1 MKETKGQKL
10 TMQQVYGYLASKGVP
25 RTMVHAIRYSL
36 IQDAVV
42 EGTEMK
48 YDRIYTGLALAI
60 RRAYG
65 FGPERILR
73 GLREFDKIAGSV
85 LISEDEEAPSWTD
98 IMQQLQDETGIVIH
112 TGSDDRLVCEINRDW
127 KGETEDEA

>member
-48 YDRIYTGLALAI
+48 YDRIYVYAWMMAKYLA
-60 RRAYG
+60 
-65 FGPERILR
+65 E
-73 GLREFDKIAGSV
+73 EGSV
-85 LISEDEEAPSWTD
+85 EGALSRYYTGTPGAYCDTYVRDVLRWSNTIQEE
-98 IMQQLQDETGIVIH
+98 EENG
-112 TGSDDRLVCEINRDW
+112 
-127 KGETEDEA
+127 